1 MWCIDLC
8 LQTSGMLF
16 VASGRCTGAHTSRKE
31 KEEEKKKKLDVTQ
44 DTKKKITMEDAG
56 IKH

>member
-1 MWCIDLC
+1 
-8 LQTSGMLF
+8 MLF